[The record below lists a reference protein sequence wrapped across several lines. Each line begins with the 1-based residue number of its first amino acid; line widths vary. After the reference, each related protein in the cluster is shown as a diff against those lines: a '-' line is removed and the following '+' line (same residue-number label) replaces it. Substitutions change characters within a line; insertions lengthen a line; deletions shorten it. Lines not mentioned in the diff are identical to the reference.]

1 MSEIKKDL
9 KYTEEHEWVMIDG
22 EEMLI
27 GITDHAQDSLGEIV
41 YLELPSVGDN
51 LSKSSTF
58 GAVESTKSVSDLY
71 TPIDCEVVEVNSGAE
86 SSPEVINQ
94 SPYQEGWLIKVKPI
108 NTGDYDDLL
117 SPEDYESFI
126 NEK

>member
-1 MSEIKKDL
+1 MSEVKKDL

-22 EEMLI
+22 EQMLI

-58 GAVESTKSVSDLY
+58 GAVESTKSVSDC
-71 TPIDCEVVEVNSGAE
+71 IHR
-86 SSPEVINQ
+86 
-94 SPYQEGWLIKVKPI
+94 LIVK
-108 NTGDYDDLL
+108 LL
-117 SPEDYESFI
+117 
-126 NEK
+126 K

>member
-9 KYTEEHEWVMIDG
+9 KYTEEHEWVMKEG
-22 EEMLI
+22 ETMLI

-41 YLELPSVGDN
+41 YLELPSVGDE
-51 LSKSSTF
+51 LSKSTTF

-71 TPIDCEVVEVNSGAE
+71 TPIDCEVVEVNSEAE
-86 SSPEVINQ
+86 TSPELINN
-94 SPYQEGWLIKVKPI
+94 SPYKDGWLIKVRPS
-108 NTGDYDDLL
+108 NQDDYDSLL
-117 SPEDYESFI
+117 SPDDYESLI

>member
-9 KYTEEHEWVMIDG
+9 KYTEEHEWVMKEG
-22 EEMLI
+22 EIMLI

-41 YLELPSVGDN
+41 YLELPSVGDE
-51 LSKSSTF
+51 LSKSTTF

-71 TPIDCEVVEVNSGAE
+71 TPIDCEVVEVNSEAE
-86 SSPEVINQ
+86 TSPELINN
-94 SPYQEGWLIKVKPI
+94 SPYKDGWLIKVRPS
-108 NTGDYDDLL
+108 NQDDYDSLL
-117 SPEDYESFI
+117 SPDDYESLI